1 MNKTEYIKI
10 LRDNQNIIKEIIR
23 DYKSFNE
30 DNPLPSNDEFLITK
44 KQHLIIAMVNLI
56 FIVLTYKKE
65 EFDLF
70 PQLHSF
76 YFL

>member
-44 KQHLIIAMVNLI
+44 K
-56 FIVLTYKKE
+56 TT
-65 EFDLF
+65 FDNCNGQF
-70 PQLHSF
+70 NF
-76 YFL
+76 YSVDI

>member
-44 KQHLIIAMVNLI
+44 
-56 FIVLTYKKE
+56 
-65 EFDLF
+65 
-70 PQLHSF
+70 
-76 YFL
+76 